1 MKISLKNYNVE
12 SDKEYFLEVDI
23 QYSEKLDDF
32 LNDFPILPERT
43 NIEKVEKLAANL
55 HDKKEYVI
63 HKRNLK
69 LTWEHRLVLQ
79 KVQRVIKFNQE
90 AWLKS
95 CIDIALT
102 EYRAKKKTL

>member
-32 LNDFPILPERT
+32 LNDFPILPERI

-102 EYRAKKKTL
+102 EYRAKKKSL

>member
-12 SDKEYFLEVDI
+12 SDKEYFVEVDI

-32 LNDFPILPERT
+32 LNDFPILPERI

>member
-32 LNDFPILPERT
+32 LNDFPILPERI
-43 NIEKVEKLAANL
+43 NIEKVEKLTANL

-69 LTWEHRLVLQ
+69 LT
-79 KVQRVIKFNQE
+79 
-90 AWLKS
+90 
-95 CIDIALT
+95 
-102 EYRAKKKTL
+102 

>member
-32 LNDFPILPERT
+32 LNDFPILPERI
-43 NIEKVEKLAANL
+43 NIEKKLAANL

-69 LTWEHRLVLQ
+69 LT
-79 KVQRVIKFNQE
+79 
-90 AWLKS
+90 
-95 CIDIALT
+95 
-102 EYRAKKKTL
+102 

>member
-32 LNDFPILPERT
+32 LNDFPILPERI